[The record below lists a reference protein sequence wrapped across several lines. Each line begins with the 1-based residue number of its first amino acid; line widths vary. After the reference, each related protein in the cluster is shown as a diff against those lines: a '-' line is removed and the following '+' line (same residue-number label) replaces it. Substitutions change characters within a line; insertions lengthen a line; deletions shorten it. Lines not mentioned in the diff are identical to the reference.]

1 MRDLVQQS
9 VSSLETTT
17 VTRESPFVKQY
28 PNNKYP
34 AYKKLRVCR
43 QVSHYYYIQFPVT
56 YI

>member
-34 AYKKLRVCR
+34 EFVDKY
-43 QVSHYYYIQFPVT
+43 HITTT
-56 YI
+56 YNSR